1 MQTYESK
8 PAALNSFILLYS
20 GQAPLQPFF
29 SVDTF
34 SWAANQLALRGAFRF
49 GSVTRSG
56 DSFVS
61 GDGLAD
67 SPARGRSRQT
77 KLPITANC
85 LYCRLILILKIVF
98 IYLFLIR

>member
-1 MQTYESK
+1 LQAKRKQKSK
-8 PAALNSFILLYS
+8 PAALNSFILIYS
-20 GQAPLQPFF
+20 GQAPLQPLF
-29 SVDTF
+29 SVDAF
-34 SWAANQLALRGAFRF
+34 LGAANQLALRCVFSF

-77 KLPITANC
+77 KLPITAVLLNAG
-85 LYCRLILILKIVF
+85 IIDKIKF
-98 IYLFLIR
+98 IAF